1 MKRYTIGLITLLLI
15 VGCGKNG
22 LHTYWHENG
31 QKKIEGTYKDGKGNG
46 VKTWWDKNGQKENVI
61 TFKDGE
67 IILIGKDRI
76 AVDYN

>member
-1 MKRYTIGLITLLLI
+1 MKSQGMLIGEIKLDLW
-15 VGCGKNG
+15 
-22 LHTYWHENG
+22 TYWYDNG
-31 QKKIEGTYKDGKGNG
+31 QKKIEGTYKDGKGDG
-46 VKTWWDKNGQKENVI
+46 VKTWWDKNGQKENEI